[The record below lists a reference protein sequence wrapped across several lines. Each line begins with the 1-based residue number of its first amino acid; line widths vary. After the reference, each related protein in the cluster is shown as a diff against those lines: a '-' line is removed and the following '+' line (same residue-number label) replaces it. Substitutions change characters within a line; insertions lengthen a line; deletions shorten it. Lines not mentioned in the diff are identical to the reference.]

1 MSRIMQLAIILLLGS
16 SPMVAG
22 YPETDKLVEEA
33 KKASGE
39 ITAKKL
45 KNLLDDHEDIIML
58 DVREENLRAEGKIKA
73 DDFFAITRGNLEFKI
88 LYLIDDKDIMIV
100 TYCRNGGRSAFAA
113 QTLRKMGYK
122 NVVSLQGGLKGW
134 AKAGYPIDTGLGV
147 TKLEKQ

>member
-39 ITAKKL
+39 ISAKKL

-73 DDFFAITRGNLEFKI
+73 DDFFAVTRGNLEFKI

-100 TYCRNGGRSAFAA
+100 TYCTNGGRSAFAA
-113 QTLRKMGYK
+113 QTLKKMGYK
-122 NVVSLQGGLKGW
+122 NVVSLQDGLKGW
-134 AKAGYPIDTGLGV
+134 AQAGYPIDTGLGV
-147 TKLEKQ
+147 TKLEK

>member
-22 YPETDKLVEEA
+22 YPETDKLINEA

-39 ITAKKL
+39 ISAKKL
-45 KNLLDDHEDIIML
+45 KKLLDDHEDIIML

-88 LYLIDDKDIMIV
+88 LYLIDDKDTMIV
-100 TYCRNGGRSAFAA
+100 TYCTNGGRSAFAA
-113 QTLRKMGYK
+113 QTLKKMGYK
-122 NVVSLQGGLKGW
+122 NVVSLQDGLKGW
-134 AKAGYPIDTGLGV
+134 AQAGYPIDTGLGV
-147 TKLEKQ
+147 TKLEK

>member
-39 ITAKKL
+39 ISAKKL
-45 KNLLDDHEDIIML
+45 KKLLGDHEDIIML

-88 LYLIDDKDIMIV
+88 LYLIDDKDTMIV
-100 TYCRNGGRSAFAA
+100 TYCTNGGRSAFAA
-113 QTLRKMGYK
+113 QTLKKMGYK
-122 NVVSLQGGLKGW
+122 NVVSLQDGLKGW
-134 AKAGYPIDTGLGV
+134 AQAGYPIDTGLGV
-147 TKLEKQ
+147 TKLEK

>member
-1 MSRIMQLAIILLLGS
+1 MRKIMQYAMILLLGS
-16 SPMVAG
+16 SPIVSG

-45 KNLLDDHEDIIML
+45 KKLLDDHEDIIML
-58 DVREENLRAEGKIKA
+58 DVREENLRAEGKIKS
-73 DDFFAITRGNLEFKI
+73 DDYFAITRGNLEFKI

-134 AKAGYPIDTGLGV
+134 AKAGYPIETGIGT
-147 TKLEKQ
+147 TKLERQ

>member
-1 MSRIMQLAIILLLGS
+1 MRRIVQSLIILLLGA
-16 SPMVAG
+16 SPIVSG

-45 KNLLDDHEDIIML
+45 KKLLDDHEDIIML
-58 DVREENLRAEGKIKA
+58 DVREVNLRAEGKIKA
-73 DDFFAITRGNLEFKI
+73 DEFFAITRGNLEFKI

-100 TYCRNGGRSAFAA
+100 TFCRNGGRSAFAA

-134 AKAGYPIDTGLGV
+134 ANAGYPIDTGLGV

>member
-1 MSRIMQLAIILLLGS
+1 MQLAIILLLGS

-22 YPETDKLVEEA
+22 YPETDKLVDEA

-39 ITAKKL
+39 ITVKKL
-45 KNLLDDHEDIIML
+45 KNLLDEHEDIILL
-58 DVREENLRAEGKIKA
+58 DVREVNLRAEGKIKA
-73 DDFFAITRGNLEFKI
+73 DDFFAITRGNLEFEI

-134 AKAGYPIDTGLGV
+134 AKAGYPIDTGIGI
-147 TKLEKQ
+147 TKLEKP

>member
-1 MSRIMQLAIILLLGS
+1 MSRIAQLFFILLLGA
-16 SPMVAG
+16 SPILAG

-33 KKASGE
+33 KKDSGE

-45 KNLLDDHEDIIML
+45 KKLLDDNEDLIML
-58 DVREENLRAEGKIKA
+58 DVREENQRAEGQIHA
-73 DDFFAITRGNLEFKI
+73 DEFFAITRGNLEFKI
-88 LYLIDDKDIMIV
+88 LYKIDDKDIMIV
-100 TYCRNGGRSAFAA
+100 TYCRNGGRGAFAA

-147 TKLEKQ
+147 TKLEKK